1 VLEDGIVPFAIGCEQ
16 RASRDSAALA
26 TLFVVPPVG
35 GPERNRMSA
44 IINATDQ
51 TFDAEVLASTA
62 PVLVDFSAVW
72 CGPCK
77 KLEPIVHEIAAD
89 YGERLKVVKV
99 DVDHSPS
106 TAAKFGVLSVP
117 TLLLFRGGQV
127 KDQYVGVLSKK
138 ALADRVDKVL

>member
-1 VLEDGIVPFAIGCEQ
+1 MSEIVQ
-16 RASRDSAALA
+16 
-26 TLFVVPPVG
+26 
-35 GPERNRMSA
+35 
-44 IINATDQ
+44 ATDQ
-51 TFDAEVLASTA
+51 SFESEVLSSTS

-77 KLEPIVHEIAAD
+77 KLEPVVHEIAAE
-89 YGERLKVVKV
+89 YGARLKVVKV
-99 DVDHSPS
+99 DVDSSPS

-117 TLLLFRGGQV
+117 TLMLFRGGQV

>member
-1 VLEDGIVPFAIGCEQ
+1 MD
-16 RASRDSAALA
+16 ALA
-26 TLFVVPPVG
+26 TLYVVPPVG
-35 GPERNRMSA
+35 GPKRNRMST
-44 IINATDQ
+44 IVNATDQ
-51 TFDAEVLASTA
+51 NFDAEVLASSV

-89 YGERLKVVKV
+89 YGARLKVVKV
-99 DVDHSPS
+99 DVDNAPG

-117 TLLLFRGGQV
+117 TLLFFRGGQV
-127 KDQYVGVLSKK
+127 KDQFVGVLPKK

>member
-1 VLEDGIVPFAIGCEQ
+1 
-16 RASRDSAALA
+16 
-26 TLFVVPPVG
+26 
-35 GPERNRMSA
+35 MSA
-44 IINATDQ
+44 IVNATDQ
-51 TFDAEVLASTA
+51 TFDAEVLASTG

-99 DVDHSPS
+99 DVDNSPG